1 MLLRKRSQEIERAL
15 LDAALL
21 LLVLRLLVCKGCV
34 FTETRLREVDVVVM
48 Q

>member
-1 MLLRKRSQEIERAL
+1 MGHRKKKKAL
-15 LDAALL
+15 LDTILL
-21 LLVLRLLVCKGCV
+21 LPVLWLLVCQGCV